1 MSELVLASASTS
13 RAALLRAAGVAFRV
27 SPADLDE
34 ASLMADLQAR
44 GATTAEIAVRLAA
57 EKALVVSRREP
68 GALVLGGDT
77 VVMFQGDLI
86 GKCPDMAGV
95 EALLRRLSDRG
106 HVLVSGAALARD
118 GAVLWSHA
126 SPVRLTM
133 RKLGDAFLADYL
145 AAEGKA
151 LLSTVGCYRFE
162 GRGSQLFETV
172 EGDYFSVLGLPLLPV
187 LAALRKEGVVKS

>member
-34 ASLMADLQAR
+34 VSLMADLQAR

-95 EALLRRLSDRG
+95 EALLRRLSGRG

-133 RKLGDAFLADYL
+133 RKLGDAFLAEYL
-145 AAEGKA
+145 VAEGEA
-151 LLSTVGCYRFE
+151 LLSTVGCYCFE

>member
-1 MSELVLASASTS
+1 MTQLVLASASAS
-13 RAALLRAAGVAFRV
+13 RAALLRAADISFRII
-27 SPADLDE
+27 PADLDE
-34 ASLMADLQAR
+34 VSLTDGLQAR

-57 EKALVVSRREP
+57 EKALAVSRREP

-86 GKCPDMAGV
+86 SKCPDMEAV
-95 EALLRRLSDRG
+95 KALLRRLSGKG

-118 GAVLWSHA
+118 GEVLWSHA

-133 RKLGDAFLADYL
+133 RSFSDGFLAAYL
-145 AAEGKA
+145 VAEGEA

-162 GRGSQLFETV
+162 GRGAQLFETV